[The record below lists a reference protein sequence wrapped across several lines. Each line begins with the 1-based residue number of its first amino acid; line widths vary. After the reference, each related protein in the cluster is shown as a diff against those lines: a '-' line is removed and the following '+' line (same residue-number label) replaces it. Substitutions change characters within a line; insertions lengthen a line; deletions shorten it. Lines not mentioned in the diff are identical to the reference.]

1 MTEWDTQL
9 TEQYDDTPDAESVN
23 LLVKHFA
30 LTLSDR
36 VTAIFPDALG
46 VKYVTAPALRRQ
58 VWNAVLAI
66 TDEIQDT
73 SHFRNNLLTKSNRQL
88 LQNAYSTVPNGYKLA
103 LSKAGPYA
111 QSREFYGHLHNHLN
125 NNPTDYRFL
134 NGYDQI
140 DERLLH
146 IVIKLPGTLSSFKYA
161 KFFGSPRD
169 VERFVIACE
178 LLHQNLYSPKI
189 WQDAAQ
195 LLDQYG
201 RPFTIVNKK
210 FHSLCLPQPHIQHHQ
225 LRHIS
230 TVGDLISTGK
240 RYQNCLY
247 DLTGQALNNEH
258 QFYEWLDDT
267 DPCIVSIKAD
277 RPFGFT
283 QGAIKA
289 KKNEDPDFLTETTIK
304 RLLTDLGVPD
314 RPRLARVVHYC
325 GQIRPYQPPKSQTP
339 CDTDDDDIGLE
350 ELMMFDE
357 GEHPF

>member
-1 MTEWDTQL
+1 MTEWDIQL
-9 TEQYDDTPDAESVN
+9 TDFNDTPDTESTQH
-23 LLVKHFA
+23 LLKYFA
-30 LTLSDR
+30 RTLSDR
-36 VTAIFPDALG
+36 VTAIFPKALG

-66 TDEIQDT
+66 TDEIQDIPQ
-73 SHFRNNLLTKSNRQL
+73 FRQNLLTQSNRQL
-88 LQNAYSTVPNGYKLA
+88 LQAAYSTVPNGYKLA

-111 QSREFYGHLHNHLN
+111 QRREFYGHLHNHLN

-134 NGYDQI
+134 NGYDQM
-140 DERLLH
+140 DERLLD
-146 IVIKLPGTLSSFKYA
+146 IVIKLPGTLSSFKYG
-161 KFFGSPRD
+161 KYFSSPRD
-169 VERFVIACE
+169 VQRFVDAWI
-178 LLHQNLYSPKI
+178 LLNKSSYDCPKI
-189 WQDAAQ
+189 WDDAAK

-201 RPFTIVNKK
+201 KPFTIVNKK

-247 DLTGQALNNEH
+247 DLTGQALNNEN

-267 DPCIVSIKAD
+267 DPCIVSIRAD

-289 KKNEDPDFLTETTIK
+289 KKNEDPDFLTEATIK
-304 RLLTDLGVPD
+304 RLLTDIGVPD
-314 RPRLARVVHYC
+314 RPRLARVVHYS
-325 GQIRPYQPPKSQTP
+325 GQIRPYQPLKSQTP
-339 CDTDDDDIGLE
+339 CETDDDDIGLE